1 MKLGIAE
8 ILERASKKES
18 RAEKIEVLRNY
29 DSVTLRTILQGA
41 FDPGIEWDLPEGDPP
56 YKPCVYDDMQGRL
69 YQETRRLWMFLK
81 GRKPELTAL
90 KKEVLFIGLIE
101 SLDKD
106 DAKLMLAVKDKK
118 MPYKGITYKLVQE
131 AFPGLLPD
139 NEQTSKS

>member
-8 ILERASKKES
+8 ILDRASKKETK
-18 RAEKIEVLRNY
+18 AEKIEVLRTY
-29 DSVTLRTILQGA
+29 DSVTLRTVLQGS
-41 FDPGIEWDLPEGDPP
+41 FDPNIKWDLPEGDPP

-69 YQETRRLWMFLK
+69 YQETRRLWMFLE
-81 GRKPELTAL
+81 GRKPELTKL

-101 SLDKD
+101 SLDKE
-106 DAKLMLAVKDKK
+106 DAKLMLAIKDKK

-139 NEQTSKS
+139 K

>member
-8 ILERASKKES
+8 ILEITSKKETK
-18 RAEKIEVLRNY
+18 AEKIEVLRQH
-29 DSVTLRTILQGA
+29 DGVTLRTILRGA
-41 FDPGIEWDLPEGDPP
+41 FDPTIEWDLPEGDPP

-81 GRKPELTAL
+81 GRKPELTKL

-131 AFPGLLPD
+131 AFPDLLPA

>member
-8 ILERASKKES
+8 ILEITSKKETK
-18 RAEKIEVLRNY
+18 AEKIEVLRQH
-29 DSVTLRTILQGA
+29 DGVTLRTILQGA
-41 FDPGIEWDLPEGDPP
+41 FDPNIEWDLPEGDPP
-56 YKPCVYDDMQGRL
+56 YKPCIYDDMQGRL

-81 GRKPELTAL
+81 GRKPELTKL

-131 AFPGLLPD
+131 AFPDLLPA